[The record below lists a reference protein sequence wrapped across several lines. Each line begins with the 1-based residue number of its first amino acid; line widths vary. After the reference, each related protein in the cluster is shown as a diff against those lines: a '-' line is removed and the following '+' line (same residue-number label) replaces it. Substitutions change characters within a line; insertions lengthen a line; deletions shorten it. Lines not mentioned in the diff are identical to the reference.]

1 MGKLGKYYINFLQIV
16 VSCNKISKDYLKK
29 YWIVKFCK
37 ITSWLEDVWIYFFL
51 NRWIHEAFHRLDR
64 AMIYLFIA
72 GSYTPWLALK
82 TYMPHGGLSVWLEWA
97 IWPISAIGILYQ
109 QLFHERNKLLSTV
122 LYVIIAVFPALVVF
136 EMVIVYFLLYV

>member
-1 MGKLGKYYINFLQIV
+1 MFELIV
-16 VSCNKISKDYLKK
+16 I
-29 YWIVKFCK
+29 FR
-37 ITSWLEDVWIYFFL
+37 
-51 NRWIHEAFHRLDR
+51 NRWIRETFHRLDR

-136 EMVIVYFLLYV
+136 EMVISIFVTICINKNTNINLSYISTIYILKAYFTILDGFVRTR